1 MSRLI
6 LRDILILFFI
16 GTIMLIGTL
25 TFMTNLAVNN
35 NITLDP
41 AYDDIY
47 QQFNDSS
54 DDVSVL
60 TSGAVEDVEGSA
72 GVQEST
78 VGGDWIIAREVY
90 DTTKTFVTVL
100 PGLFITFTSSV
111 GGVFGIPPEIQAALI
126 GIILTVIVFT
136 VISLWFR
143 KDA

>member
-78 VGGDWIIAREVY
+78 VGGDWVIAREVY

>member
-78 VGGDWIIAREVY
+78 VGGDWVIAREVY

-100 PGLFITFTSSV
+100 PGLFITFISSV

-126 GIILTVIVFT
+126 GIILTVIVFA